1 MDCIFCKIIK
11 KEIPANVIYEDDD
24 VIAFKDINPIAP
36 VHVLIIPK
44 HHFVSVVE
52 INEGDIAVMGK
63 LVWVA
68 KKIAEDLKIS
78 DGGYKLLIRVGKNGG
93 QEVSHL
99 HMHLVGGARLSEN
112 IHPV

>member
-93 QEVSHL
+93 QEVIHL